1 MGQEQ
6 SRAKSAPIK
15 FSGDLFWGD
24 TPIQSVDRGLLNV
37 DAWRAVDAL
46 ISEATSDSS
55 DCCSDEGD
63 TEEEPCD
70 RAPPGRRTEADL
82 VADAKMYNRPWT
94 EKEDA
99 CLLGCLRASSIDG
112 TTGGTGTGKDSA
124 TTHRWRG
131 VAQRMGG
138 AGFTRG
144 KRECRDRLR
153 ILQQERDG
161 AGRGVAERRS
171 VGRKVNAAAA
181 SHAGTTAPGPGVRGG
196 GGSEG
201 RRERRRSFEWTGSWG
216 RSGGFS

>member
-6 SRAKSAPIK
+6 STAKSTPIK

-55 DCCSDEGD
+55 DCGSDEGD
-63 TEEEPCD
+63 TEEELCD

-82 VADAKMYNRPWT
+82 VADAKTYNRPWT

-99 CLLGCLRASSIDG
+99 CLLGCLQAASVAG
-112 TTGGTGTGKDSA
+112 TTGTGKDSA

-144 KRECRDRLR
+144 KRECRDRVY

-161 AGRGVAERRS
+161 AGRGVAGRGGASGERSS
-171 VGRKVNAAAA
+171 VDREVNAAAA
-181 SHAGTTAPGPGVRGG
+181 SLAGTTAPGPGVGG
-196 GGSEG
+196 GGASEG
-201 RRERRRSFEWTGSWG
+201 RRERR
-216 RSGGFS
+216 